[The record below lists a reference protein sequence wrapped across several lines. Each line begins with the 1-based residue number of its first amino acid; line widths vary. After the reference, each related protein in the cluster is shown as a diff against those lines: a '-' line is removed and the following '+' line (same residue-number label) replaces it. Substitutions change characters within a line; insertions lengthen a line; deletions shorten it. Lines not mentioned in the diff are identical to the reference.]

1 MTLSENIQMVE
12 NQQVSAKVF
21 FVCVD
26 GSVSFSQE
34 HAQEFDTK

>member
-1 MTLSENIQMVE
+1 MTLSDNIQVVD

-26 GSVSFSQE
+26 GSVSFNPQ

>member
-1 MTLSENIQMVE
+1 MDTSKYTQESE
-12 NQQVSAKVF
+12 NQQVAKVF

-26 GSVSFSQE
+26 GSVSLSQE